1 MQTSLVN
8 NRQTRRRVH
17 VRPNLTIMKGTIADL
32 KFVRYGDIVVP
43 VIMGNERKKV
53 INHISP
59 QGLNSLV
66 NNWWSLPNNQGSS
79 GDSIQLLNN
88 GTVVAT
94 LGVTFVPVLN
104 GSTVIWLF
112 IANDL
117 SGNSYTAN
125 EVYLNLSILYAY
137 DGSSAGKIYSITQ
150 YSSPFTLAT
159 AITGIVKTSSTTI
172 SFVWEV
178 QINFGSSAM
187 PGWITSWVYA
197 VNNGSNTLAQCCG
210 GNTVIG
216 ARGGAICYTTTS
228 QGSVSALIEAWTSVF
243 MQINYV
249 GGSTSQVNANVVISF
264 DGTNTYLTISATFS
278 LSSPIQAT
286 SVEIFGVSN
295 QYNAT
300 YSINWCASPNNA
312 QHSAPLLTIPY
323 SASLSSGSITVTVT
337 IEFSPAT

>member
-1 MQTSLVN
+1 MQTNLVN

-32 KFVRYGDIVVP
+32 KFVRYGDMVVP
-43 VIMGNERKKV
+43 VIVGKERKKV
-53 INHISP
+53 INSISP

-66 NNWWSLPNNQGSS
+66 NNWWGLPNNQSSS

-94 LGVTFVPVLN
+94 LGVTFIPVLN

-159 AITGIVKTSSTTI
+159 ATTSIVKTSSTTI
-172 SFVWEV
+172 SFVWEI

-187 PGWITSWVYA
+187 SGWITSWIYA
-197 VNNGSNTLAQCCG
+197 VNNGSSTLAQCCG

-216 ARGGAICYTTTS
+216 ARGGATCHLTY
-228 QGSVSALIEAWTSVF
+228 QGVASILIEAWVSVF
-243 MQINYV
+243 MQINYI
-249 GGSTSQVNANVVISF
+249 GGSTSQVQASVATSF

-278 LSSPIQAT
+278 LSSAVQAT

-295 QYNAT
+295 QYNAS
-300 YSINWCASPNNA
+300 YNIEWCASPNNE
-312 QHSAPLLTIPY
+312 QYSAPLLTIPY
-323 SASLSSGSITVTVT
+323 NASLPSGSVTVTVT

>member
-1 MQTSLVN
+1 MQTELAN

-17 VRPNLTIMKGTIADL
+17 IRPNLTIMKGTIADL
-32 KFVRYGDIVVP
+32 KFIRYGDMVVP
-43 VIMGNERKKV
+43 VIMGKERKKV
-53 INHISP
+53 INSISP

-66 NNWWSLPNNQGSS
+66 NNWWSLPNNQSSS

-94 LGVTFVPVLN
+94 LGVTFIPVLN

-137 DGSSAGKIYSITQ
+137 DGSSAGNIYSATQ
-150 YSSPFTLAT
+150 YSSPSTLAT
-159 AITGIVKTSSTTI
+159 ATTSIVKTSSITI
-172 SFVWEV
+172 SFIWEI

-187 PGWITSWVYA
+187 PGWITSWLYA

-216 ARGGAICYTTTS
+216 ARGGATCY
-228 QGSVSALIEAWTSVF
+228 VSSTLIEAWTSAF
-243 MQINYV
+243 MQINYI
-249 GGSTSQVNANVVISF
+249 GGSTSQVHASVTTSF
-264 DGTNTYLTISATFS
+264 DGTNTYLVISTSFS
-278 LSSPIQAT
+278 LSSAVQAT
-286 SVEIFGVSN
+286 SVEIFGESN
-295 QYNAT
+295 QYNAS
-300 YSINWCASPNNA
+300 YGINWCVSPNNE
-312 QHSAPLLTIPY
+312 QYSAPLLTIPY
-323 SASLSSGSITVTVT
+323 NASLPSGTVTVTVT